1 MVVRQLVQLMTVEA
15 AKPYN
20 ATPMSSLVPILVH
33 DFTS

>member
-20 ATPMSSLVPILVH
+20 ATLKYSLIPILVQ
-33 DFTS
+33 DFTP